1 MNYICNLFYM
11 NDIEMLRPREKK
23 EAVTVWIDKEDKE
36 LFDKLRLEYGVAI
49 RSEVKKAMISRI
61 HEIRDVL
68 MNRPDPKP

>member
-1 MNYICNLFYM
+1 M